1 MQTYRNH
8 RDTIGSVLKPHV
20 SYFILVFWP
29 MSEGWFWLRT
39 ERPCMLTWQQL
50 IKQNIWTS
58 YSTQGDQ
65 NWDSNLTRKGCFG
78 VIDYF
83 MPAASLNW
91 RTRLGLSDP
100 FISSIYSKCNTI
112 FFFKIKT
119 KFPIYFSVLEAVSIF
134 YSPWVLFT
142 LEEKRVKALE
152 KGHNVLETDIHI
164 YWRGI
169 PRGREWGFKEQEG
182 NSQLEGF

>member
-1 MQTYRNH
+1 MIKHTEGCKIRQKWDYITGQNGLDGDKEQQRDERCKRGMQTYRNH

-65 NWDSNLTRKGCFG
+65 NWDANITRKGCFG

-100 FISSIYSKCNTI
+100 FLSSIYSKCNTI
-112 FFFKIKT
+112 FFK
-119 KFPIYFSVLEAVSIF
+119 
-134 YSPWVLFT
+134 
-142 LEEKRVKALE
+142 
-152 KGHNVLETDIHI
+152 N
-164 YWRGI
+164 
-169 PRGREWGFKEQEG
+169 
-182 NSQLEGF
+182 

>member
-1 MQTYRNH
+1 MVWMETKNSNGMRGVREECRH
-8 RDTIGSVLKPHV
+8 TEIIEIGSVLKPHV

-29 MSEGWFWLRT
+29 MSKGWFWLRT

-112 FFFKIKT
+112 FFFKLKQSSP
-119 KFPIYFSVLEAVSIF
+119 FIF
-134 YSPWVLFT
+134 QFWKLCPSFT
-142 LEEKRVKALE
+142 VHGSYL
-152 KGHNVLETDIHI
+152 
-164 YWRGI
+164 
-169 PRGREWGFKEQEG
+169 P
-182 NSQLEGF
+182 